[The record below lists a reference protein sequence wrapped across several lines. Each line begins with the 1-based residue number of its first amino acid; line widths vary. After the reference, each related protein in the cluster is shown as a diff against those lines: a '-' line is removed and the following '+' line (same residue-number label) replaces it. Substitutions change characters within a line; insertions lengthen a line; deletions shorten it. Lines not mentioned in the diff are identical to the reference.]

1 MPLLEVNGLQTQFFT
16 QDGVVK
22 AVDGISFYVNEGE
35 TLGIVGE
42 SGCGKSVSV
51 LSVMRLIPQPPGKI
65 VGGEV
70 LFEGEDLLKISD
82 NEIRRVRGNKI
93 AMIFQ
98 DPMTSLN
105 PVLTI
110 GRQIQEALELHMGMN
125 KEESRKRSAE
135 LLSMVG
141 IPEAD
146 MRLDDYPHQF
156 SGGMRQRAMIAMG
169 LACNPQLL
177 IADEPTTA
185 LDVTIQAQIVELVKR
200 LRDEIGMAIIWI
212 THDLG
217 VVAGLADR
225 MMVMYAGH
233 VVEEAPVKEVYA
245 DPRHPYTLGLLG
257 SLPRLDEIREERL
270 TSIEGLP
277 PDLIDLPPGCPF
289 EPRCAWA
296 VDKCKAV
303 RPVLEPVGPRH
314 RIACWVDVTK
324 EHRKDAARAVP
335 VESIAPAEPPVPLVA
350 DDLEII
356 EGIGPKIAQVL
367 QAAGIVTFGQLATA
381 KVGHIQQILGEA
393 DPKLLNLADP
403 TTWPRQ
409 AQMAVEGKWDE
420 LQTLQDEL
428 KGGRQL

>member
-1 MPLLEVNGLQTQFFT
+1 MPLLEVNGLKTQFFT

-22 AVDGISFYVNEGE
+22 AVDGVSWYVDEGE

-65 VGGEV
+65 VEGEV
-70 LFEGEDLLKISD
+70 IFDGENLLTMAD
-82 NEIRRVRGNKI
+82 NDIRQVRGNKI

-110 GRQIQEALELHMGMN
+110 GRQIGEALELHMGMK
-125 KEESRKRSAE
+125 KEEARKRSAE

-141 IPEAD
+141 IPEAE

-169 LACNPQLL
+169 LACNPRLL

-185 LDVTIQAQIVELVKR
+185 LDVTIQAQIVDLVKR

-233 VVEEAPVKEVYA
+233 AVEEAPVKEVYG
-245 DPRHPYTLGLLG
+245 DPRHPYTVGLLG
-257 SLPRLDEIREERL
+257 SLPRLDEVREDRL
-270 TSIEGLP
+270 ESIEGLP
-277 PDLIDLPPGCPF
+277 PDLIALPPGCPF
-289 EPRCAWA
+289 EPRCVYAI
-296 VDKCKAV
+296 DKCREE
-303 RPVLEPVGPRH
+303 RPKLEPVGPRH
-314 RIACWVDVTK
+314 RIACWVDITQAK
-324 EHRKDAARAVP
+324 PSDNGG
-335 VESIAPAEPPVPLVA
+335 SAPS
-350 DDLEII
+350 
-356 EGIGPKIAQVL
+356 
-367 QAAGIVTFGQLATA
+367 
-381 KVGHIQQILGEA
+381 EA
-393 DPKLLNLADP
+393 
-403 TTWPRQ
+403 
-409 AQMAVEGKWDE
+409 
-420 LQTLQDEL
+420 
-428 KGGRQL
+428 